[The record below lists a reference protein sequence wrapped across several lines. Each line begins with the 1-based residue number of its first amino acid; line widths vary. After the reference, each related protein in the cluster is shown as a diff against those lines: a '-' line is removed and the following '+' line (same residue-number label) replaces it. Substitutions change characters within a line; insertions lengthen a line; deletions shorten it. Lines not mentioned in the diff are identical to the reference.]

1 MYCSTH
7 PCFGSTNPIL
17 PCHAQGHAVKRG
29 MACARGEVL
38 LFADADGATRVS
50 DLDKLEAELAKVQ
63 KQTMVRGQASSL
75 VMGGRGGH
83 GEQ

>member
-63 KQTMVRGQASSL
+63 KQTTVRGASEQFGHGGG
-75 VMGGRGGH
+75 GGR
-83 GEQ
+83 